1 MPIRIVETVTADTT
15 AELRRGREAAE
26 ARADVVELRIDGV
39 RDLDLAAVLADRSAP
54 VIVTCRP
61 VWEGGRYDGVEPD
74 RLRLL
79 RRARALGAEFIDV
92 EVRADWRSVAALDR
106 SAAHGIP
113 DPQGREP
120 GEGLVLSFH
129 DFAGV
134 PADLETIAA
143 GMAQSGA
150 DVVKIAVTVDR
161 LDQCDRLRRVGQ
173 ALRTGVVIGM
183 SAAGAIT
190 RVAPQLFNSRWTYAG
205 PLAGLGQFPVEVL
218 RETYGVGRVTTRAA
232 LYGVTGH
239 PVMHSKSPE
248 LHNAAFRH
256 EGLDAVY
263 VPLEAAGFDD
273 FLTFAASFDLAG
285 ASVTAPFKGDA
296 LAAAAGA
303 GAAAR
308 DTGAANTLTRTADG
322 WRADNTDPAGFL
334 APLADMDLRGLNAAI
349 VGRGGASRAVAHA
362 LTGKGARVTVLGRE
376 DLGRAIEPWDLLVNA
391 TPVGTAPGVSES
403 VLAGL
408 PIRARIVY
416 DLVYNPRET
425 RLMADAAEAGAR
437 VIGGLP
443 MLVEQACRQFEVWFD
458 RPAPRDAYARAAAR
472 IASAEERSGAL
483 GSPRATRPGGVQ
495 GPPPTKS

>member
-1 MPIRIVETVTADTT
+1 MSIRIVETVIADTT

-39 RDLDLAAVLADRSAP
+39 RDLDLAAVLADRTAP
-54 VIVTCRP
+54 AIVTCRP

-106 SAAHGIP
+106 AERPAEAG
-113 DPQGREP
+113 D
-120 GEGLVLSFH
+120 GLVLSFH
-129 DFAGV
+129 DFSGV

-161 LDQCDRLRRVGQ
+161 LDQCERLRRIGQ

-183 SAAGAIT
+183 GPAGAIT

-205 PLAGLGQFPVEVL
+205 PLEALGQMSVHAL
-218 RETYGVGRVTTRAA
+218 RDTCGAGRVTPRAA
-232 LYGVTGH
+232 LYGVAGR
-239 PVMHSKSPE
+239 PVMHSKSPD

-256 EGLDAVY
+256 EGLDALY
-263 VPLEAAGFDD
+263 VPLAAADFDD
-273 FLTFAASFDLAG
+273 FLAFAASFDLAG

-296 LAAAAGA
+296 LAAAGSAGE
-303 GAAAR
+303 AAR
-308 DTGAANTLTRTADG
+308 ATGAANTLKRTAGG
-322 WRADNTDPAGFL
+322 WHADNTDPAGFL
-334 APLADMDLRGLNAAI
+334 APLSGVELRGMNAAI
-349 VGRGGASRAVAHA
+349 IGRGGASRAVAHA
-362 LTGKGARVTVLGRE
+362 LSAAGARVSVIGRE
-376 DLGRAIEPWDLLVNA
+376 DLDRASEPWDLLVHA
-391 TPVGTAPGVSES
+391 TPVGTAPDTSAS

-416 DLVYNPRET
+416 DLVYNPRDT
-425 RLMADAAEAGAR
+425 RLLADAAEAGAR

-443 MLVEQACRQFEVWFD
+443 MLVEQACRQFEIWFD

-483 GSPRATRPGGVQ
+483 GAPRATRPGGVQ

>member
-1 MPIRIVETVTADTT
+1 MSIRIVETVTADTT

-26 ARADVVELRIDGV
+26 SRADVVELRIDGV

-106 SAAHGIP
+106 SAAHGTAEP
-113 DPQGREP
+113 PNREA

-134 PADLETIAA
+134 PADFETIAA
-143 GMAQSGA
+143 GMARSGA

-161 LDQCDRLRRVGQ
+161 LEQCDRLRRIGQ
-173 ALRTGVVIGM
+173 SLRTGTVIGM
-183 SAAGAIT
+183 GAAGAIT

-205 PLAGLGQFPVEVL
+205 PLTGVGQFPASAL
-218 RETYGVGRVTTRAA
+218 RETYGVGRVTERAA
-232 LYGVTGH
+232 LYGVAGR
-239 PVMHSKSPE
+239 PVMHSKSPD
-248 LHNAAFRH
+248 LHNAAFQH

-263 VPLEAAGFDD
+263 VPLEAADFED
-273 FLTFAASFDLAG
+273 FLAFAAAFDLAG
-285 ASVTAPFKGDA
+285 ASITAPFKGDA

-303 GAAAR
+303 GEAAR
-308 DTGAANTLTRTADG
+308 ATGAANTLTRAAEG
-322 WRADNTDPAGFL
+322 WHAENTDPEGFL
-334 APLADMDLRGLNAAI
+334 APLAGVELGGMNAAI
-349 VGRGGASRAVAHA
+349 IGRGGASRGVAHA
-362 LTGKGARVTVLGRE
+362 LKASGAHVTVISRD
-376 DLGRAIEPWDLLVNA
+376 DLPRASEAWDLLVHA
-391 TPVGTAPGVSES
+391 TPVGTAPDVSAS
-403 VLAGL
+403 VLAGM

-416 DLVYNPRET
+416 DLVYTPRET
-425 RLMADAAEAGAR
+425 RLMTDAAEAGAR

-458 RPAPRDAYARAAAR
+458 RPAPRDAYARAAAV
-472 IASAEERSGAL
+472 L
-483 GSPRATRPGGVQ
+483 SPYEANDIRRVR
-495 GPPPTKS
+495 

>member
-1 MPIRIVETVTADTT
+1 MPIRIVETVIAGTT

-26 ARADVVELRIDGV
+26 ARADVVELRVDGV

-106 SAAHGIP
+106 SAAHGTAEP
-113 DPQGREP
+113 PNREP

-129 DFAGV
+129 DFSGV
-134 PADLETIAA
+134 PADLETIAD
-143 GMAQSGA
+143 GMAKSGA

-183 SAAGAIT
+183 GAAGAIT

-205 PLAGLGQFPVEVL
+205 PLAGVGQFPADTL
-218 RETYGVGRVTTRAA
+218 RETYGVGRVTERSA
-232 LYGVTGH
+232 LYGVVGR
-239 PVMHSKSPE
+239 PVMHSKSPD

-263 VPLEAAGFDD
+263 VPLEAADFDD
-273 FLTFAASFDLAG
+273 FRAFAASFDLAG

-296 LAAAAGA
+296 LAAAADA
-303 GAAAR
+303 GEAAR
-308 DTGAANTLTRTADG
+308 ATGAANTLKRTAGG

-334 APLADMDLRGLNAAI
+334 APLAGSDLAGMNAAI

-376 DLGRAIEPWDLLVNA
+376 DLGRASEPWDLLVNA
-391 TPVGTAPGVSES
+391 TPAGTAPDVSAS

-437 VIGGLP
+437 VIGGMP

-458 RPAPRDAYARAAAR
+458 RPAPRDAYARAAA
-472 IASAEERSGAL
+472 AL
-483 GSPRATRPGGVQ
+483 STHEANDIRRVR
-495 GPPPTKS
+495 